1 MPLALASAWLLVGP
15 LAVPPAPAASFRRDV
30 VPVLTRAGC
39 NSGACHGTPTGKNG
53 FRLSLRGYDPA
64 ADFHSLRRE
73 FAGRRLDRF
82 RPDESLLLAKATG
95 RAPHGGG
102 KRLDPD
108 DAQYRLLRDWI
119 TRGARDDA
127 AAPPAR
133 LEVSPR
139 HALLDAPRES
149 QALRVVAHFPGGT
162 TKDVTHLTRF
172 SVNDEAVAWVS
183 GNGVVHKRQHGEAA
197 VVAEHMGRMTTARI
211 AFRDSAPSFRWPDPP
226 ANNFVDPLV
235 FAKLKELRIEPSPLC
250 SDAEFVRRAH
260 LDAIG
265 RLPTPARVRTFL
277 ADPSPGKRAKLV
289 DELLA
294 RPEFADWW
302 GLKWADRLGVN
313 QRFVGK
319 IGAVKYHRWVREQ
332 VAANVPEDEFA
343 RRVLTAG
350 GGNYTHP
357 PAGFFRR
364 LRDPTTRAE
373 EVSQLFLGV
382 RIGCAKCHNHPGER
396 WTREDY
402 YGLAAFF
409 ARLRYHD
416 GPFYVQQYDKE
427 ETVYAV
433 RDGDV
438 KHPNTGQVVPPKFL
452 GGAAPAIVANQDRRE
467 VFAAWLTAPD
477 NPFFAHAAANRVWYH
492 LLGRGVVEPVDD
504 FRGTNPPSNPELL
517 DALAADFVKHGFD
530 RKHLIRVVMTSRTY
544 QLASTPTA
552 TNREDEKYFS
562 HYPLRRLGAE
572 QLLDA
577 IADATGAP
585 EKFRGFPPGTPAA
598 ALPDGEFKHPLL
610 EAFGRPARAMA
621 CECERNGDTTLG
633 QALHLVSGLTF
644 DHQVRD
650 PNGRVARLLK
660 AGKAD
665 AAIVDELFLA
675 TLSRYPSTEERKRLL
690 AHFAARPDNR
700 AATAEDILHAL
711 LNGAEFLFQH

>member
-1 MPLALASAWLLVGP
+1 MSFALASAWLLIGP
-15 LAVPPAPAASFRRDV
+15 LAVPPEPSISFRREV
-30 VPVLTRAGC
+30 VPILTRAGC

-64 ADFHSLRRE
+64 SDYYSLRRE

-82 RPDESLLLAKATG
+82 HPDASLILAKATS
-95 RAPHGGG
+95 RVPHEGG
-102 KRLDPD
+102 KRFDPD
-108 DAQYRLLRDWI
+108 EVQYKLIRGWI
-119 TRGARDDA
+119 ARGAHDDS
-127 AAPPAR
+127 AAPPVQ
-133 LEVSPR
+133 LDVPPR
-139 HALLDAPRES
+139 HAILDAPNQS
-149 QALRVVAHFPGGT
+149 QALRVVARFADGT

-172 SVNDEAVAWVS
+172 SVNDETVARVGS
-183 GNGVVHKRQHGEAA
+183 NGVVHKRQHGEAA
-197 VVAEHMGRMTTARI
+197 VAAEYMGLMATARI
-211 AFRDSAPSFRWPDPP
+211 AFRDAAPGFRWPNPP

-235 FAKLKELRIEPSPLC
+235 FAKWKELRIEPSGLC
-250 SDAEFVRRAH
+250 TDAAFIRRAH

-265 RLPTPARVRTFL
+265 RLPTPGRVRAYL
-277 ADPSPGKRAKLV
+277 ADQSPDKRARLV

-332 VAANVPEDEFA
+332 IAANVPEDEFA
-343 RRVLTAG
+343 RQVLTAG

-364 LRDPTTRAE
+364 LRDPMTRAE
-373 EVSQLFLGV
+373 EISQLFLGV

-409 ARLRYHD
+409 ARIRYHN
-416 GPFYVQQYDKE
+416 GPFFIQQYDKE
-427 ETVYAV
+427 ETVFCV

-438 KHPNTGQVVPPKFL
+438 KHPNTGQVMPPKFL
-452 GGAAPAIVANQDRRE
+452 GGAVPTIAANQDRRE

-477 NPFFAHAAANRVWYH
+477 NPFFARAAVNRIWYH

-517 DALAADFVKHGFD
+517 DALDADFVKHGFD

-544 QLASTPTA
+544 QLASAPTA
-552 TNREDEKYFS
+552 TNREDDKYFS

-577 IADATGAP
+577 IAGATGAP
-585 EKFRGFPPGTPAA
+585 EKFRGFPLGTPAA

-621 CECERNGDTTLG
+621 CECERNSDTTLG
-633 QALHLVSGLTF
+633 QALHLVGGLTF
-644 DHQVRD
+644 DHQVRN
-650 PNGRVARLLK
+650 PAGRVARLLK
-660 AGKAD
+660 SDRPD
-665 AAIVDELFLA
+665 AEIVDELFLA
-675 TLSRYPSTEERKRLL
+675 TLSRLPTAEERRRML
-690 AHFAARPDNR
+690 AHFAARPDGR
-700 AATAEDILHAL
+700 TATAEDILHAL
-711 LNGAEFLFQH
+711 LNSTEFLFQH